1 MRLLIHRLVIR
12 CDPSRVFRRW
22 LIRNLLKSKYL
33 YLLLN
38 KPRPISDWCGFDR
51 GTPMDR
57 YYIEGFLESQRS
69 LVRGACLEV
78 LNNAYTTYYG
88 GDDVLSS
95 DVLDIDIS
103 NKNATIVGDIRR
115 LDAVEDKKFDCI
127 ILTQVFQ
134 FIDNLDASISECY
147 RVLKTGGVLL
157 VTLPAIGRI
166 DSISGVE
173 GDYWRFTTASARY
186 IFEKKFS
193 RDKVLIKSFGNVRT
207 AMLFYAGMSIE
218 DLSQSVLDVVD
229 QNFPM
234 IIAVKAIK

>member
-22 LIRNLLKSKYL
+22 LIRNLLKSKYP

-88 GDDVLSS
+88 GDNVLSS
-95 DVLDIDIS
+95 DVLDVDIS

-115 LDAVEDKKFDCI
+115 LDAVKDKKFDCI

-134 FIDNLDASISECY
+134 FIDNSCIGSVKSIPFFSIISYTISSCF
-147 RVLKTGGVLL
+147 LSSLTGFV
-157 VTLPAIGRI
+157 
-166 DSISGVE
+166 ISCN
-173 GDYWRFTTASARY
+173 
-186 IFEKKFS
+186 
-193 RDKVLIKSFGNVRT
+193 LI
-207 AMLFYAGMSIE
+207 
-218 DLSQSVLDVVD
+218 
-229 QNFPM
+229 
-234 IIAVKAIK
+234 